1 MPAETEG
8 TDELCRRI
16 AAGDPTA
23 VDRLLERYRPRLRR
37 MVEVHLDRRVA
48 ARADASDVVQEAM
61 ADAAVRLPDFARRAN
76 FPFYPWLRQIA
87 WERLLQLHRRH
98 IGAAKRSVMRE
109 RLAVEFESDP
119 SVLPLAH
126 WVAAKESSPSRR
138 KVGEERRHELIRSL
152 QELPEHYRQVIV
164 LRHLEELPFDEIAAV
179 LNLGVEAVRSR
190 YRRAIER
197 LHGILSQRGMG
208 LT

>member
-16 AAGDPTA
+16 VAGDPSA
-23 VDRLLERYRPRLRR
+23 VDRLLERHRPRLRR
-37 MVEVHLDRRVA
+37 MVEVHLDRRVV
-48 ARADASDVVQEAM
+48 ARVDASDVVQEAL
-61 ADAAVRLPDFARRAN
+61 AEAAVRLPDYARGAN

-98 IGAAKRSVMRE
+98 IGAAKRSVTRE
-109 RLAVEFESDP
+109 RAGGEFDSEH
-119 SVLPLAH
+119 SVLQLAQ
-126 WVAAKESSPSRR
+126 WVAAKESSPSQRR
-138 KVGEERRHELIRSL
+138 VREERRSELMSSL
-152 QELPEHYRQVIV
+152 LELPEHYRQVVV
-164 LRHLEELPFDEIAAV
+164 LRHLEELQFDEIAAV

-197 LHGILSQRGMG
+197 LHGILSQRDLG